1 MDESILSTTAD
12 QSDAVRVIVLGSTG
26 SIGRNTLEVIEHLQ
40 NTPSSDRR
48 FQIVGLA
55 AGSNYEVAFEQA
67 CRLNIPNVA
76 LSKFDSAPVDGAQH
90 PFRLLKGPDAARI
103 LVEEVDCDLIV
114 AAIVGVAGLSAVMAG
129 IRKGCRIALAN
140 KETLVA
146 AGDLVI
152 TAAARH
158 GAEILPVDSEHSAV
172 FQCIQSR
179 TDHHVRGSK
188 AVRRIILTAS
198 GGPFRNW
205 SAERIAEATVADAL
219 NHPTW
224 EMGAKVTV
232 DSASL
237 MNKALEMIEAHHL
250 FGMGNDRIDVLVH
263 PQSIVHGM
271 VEFEDGSVLAQIG
284 APDMRTPI
292 QYALTYPERPPGCS
306 HRVDWTQL
314 SRLDFEPPDLDR
326 FPAVRMARKVIQAGG
341 SSGTVLNAA
350 NEVAVHAFLD
360 SAIPFGTI
368 TRLIDGVMDEFSATP
383 INSLDEMLE
392 IDKEVRRS
400 ASERIEL
407 ALH

>member
-1 MDESILSTTAD
+1 MNDSVPSTRTD
-12 QSDAVRVIVLGSTG
+12 QSDAVRIIVLGSTG
-26 SIGRNTLEVIEHLQ
+26 SIGTNTLEVIEHLQ
-40 NTPSSDRR
+40 SSPSSEYR
-48 FQIVGLA
+48 FQVVGLA
-55 AGSNYEVAFEQA
+55 AGSNYELAFEQA
-67 CRLNIPNVA
+67 RRFNVPNVA
-76 LSKFDSAPVDGAQH
+76 LSQIDLVAADEAQQ
-90 PFRLLKGPDAARI
+90 PFRLLSGRDAARI

-114 AAIVGVAGLSAVMAG
+114 AAVVGVAGLSAVMSG

-152 TAAARH
+152 AATARH

-179 TDHHVRGSK
+179 TDHDARGCK
-188 AVRRIILTAS
+188 AVRQIILTAS

-224 EMGAKVTV
+224 EMGPKVTV

-292 QYALTYPERPPGCS
+292 QYALTYPERPIGCS
-306 HRVDWTQL
+306 NRVDWTQL

-326 FPAVRMARKVIQAGG
+326 FPALRLARQVIQAGG
-341 SSGTVLNAA
+341 SSGTVFNAA
-350 NEVAVHAFLD
+350 NEVAVKAFLD

-368 TRLIDGVMDEFSATP
+368 TRLIHGIMDEFPVTP

-392 IDKEVRRS
+392 IDKEVRRT
-400 ASERIEL
+400 ALERIEL